1 MLLCTCRFMVSSDG
15 PVRLI
20 QGGSNTCMLIR
31 NLTLREVRVSFKL
44 TSICSHRKQ
53 NPQSYN
59 GCRSVSGALPIHFS
73 AYIPRKTN
81 FYYPQTKL
89 REGNVFT
96 PVCQSFCSQGGG
108 ESAQPPY
115 ADLGI
120 GQTPWMQTPW
130 QTLGGL
136 GRPPLDGE
144 PPGGPHPLSR
154 PHPGCRPPMDETS
167 PPPGI
172 RQQAGGTHPTG
183 MYTCFILK
191 PAQV

>member
-1 MLLCTCRFMVSSDG
+1 MVSSDG

-96 PVCQSFCSQGGG
+96 PVCQSFCSRG
-108 ESAQPPY
+108 EGSAQPPY

-120 GQTPWMQTPW
+120 GQTPLDANPLADLGGVGQTP
-130 QTLGGL
+130 
-136 GRPPLDGE
+136 PGE

-154 PHPGCRPPMDETS
+154 PHPACRPPPDADLPWMKPHPPSPS
-167 PPPGI
+167 PP
-172 RQQAGGTHPTG
+172 RYVNKRAVR
-183 MYTCFILK
+183 ILLECIL
-191 PAQV
+191 VSY

>member
-1 MLLCTCRFMVSSDG
+1 MSSDG

-20 QGGSNTCMLIR
+20 QGGSNTYMLIR

-96 PVCQSFCSQGGG
+96 PVCQSFCSEGGG
-108 ESAQPPY
+108 GSAQPPY

-120 GQTPWMQTPW
+120 GQTPLDADPLAD
-130 QTLGGL
+130 LGGV
-136 GRPPLDGE
+136 GQTPLDGE
-144 PPGGPHPLSR
+144 PPRWTPPPEQTTSCMQTPPHADPPWMKPHP
-154 PHPGCRPPMDETS
+154 PE
-167 PPPGI
+167 I
-172 RQQAGGTHPTG
+172 RQQAGSTHPTG

>member
-1 MLLCTCRFMVSSDG
+1 MVSSDG

-73 AYIPRKTN
+73 AYITRKTN

-89 REGNVFT
+89 REGNVLT

-108 ESAQPPY
+108 GSAQPSY

-120 GQTPWMQTPW
+120 GQTPLDADPPGRPW
-130 QTLGGL
+130 GV

-144 PPGGPHPLSR
+144 PPRRTAPLSR
-154 PHPGCRPPMDETS
+154 PHPGCRPPPMQT
-167 PPPGI
+167 PHG
-172 RQQAGGTHPTG
+172 
-183 MYTCFILK
+183 
-191 PAQV
+191 